1 MLVYNC
7 ETGVRPD
14 IMQVFISDL
23 SERLAMKEMY
33 IMQNNKIKCCDLVL
47 VNKCMVYKKSVTVR
61 VMLKLFYCLCKT

>member
-1 MLVYNC
+1 MYNC

-33 IMQNNKIKCCDLVL
+33 IMQNNKIKCCDLFFG
-47 VNKCMVYKKSVTVR
+47 NKCMVYKKSVTVR